1 MHLEALLIPI
11 LLQDAKSRADHYCW
25 ELAEIFSHKA
35 TNGESHTCIEDML
48 KTINTI
54 LVKTL
59 TTAVQ
64 TIGFVKGFGNKPAE
78 EGLNG
83 YRFKMNTRP
92 WPGKDKWF
100 VQMNFRCG
108 MAV

>member
-35 TNGESHTCIEDML
+35 TNGEPHTCIEDML

-64 TIGFVKGFGNKPAE
+64 TIGFVEGFSNKPAE
-78 EGLNG
+78 GG

-92 WPGKDKWF
+92 WPGKDNSF
-100 VQMNFRCG
+100 VQMNLRHD